1 MKRKQTTQPQTVYAL
16 QTIGYKGATPQTQ
29 FTFTAANDD
38 EAKDK
43 AIGWAH
49 YQGMVYRED
58 VNVTPATG
66 NELQWETHNEW
77 MNH

>member
-1 MKRKQTTQPQTVYAL
+1 MKRSKVVVQQTVYAL

-29 FTFTAANDD
+29 FTFTAANEA

-49 YQGMVYRED
+49 YQGLCYRED
-58 VNVTPATG
+58 VNIEVATG
-66 NELQWETHNEW
+66 DALNWETHNEW